1 MKHSKIFKKLKLR
14 KINCSDYGVVGIVV
28 AVLLIG
34 LLVSVVSLIQYS
46 YVPKWMEEKEA
57 EHMDIVLNQFSQLKF
72 AIDSQ
77 SASNQ
82 INTPIATS
90 ITLGSKE
97 LPYLMSMRSYGRLEI
112 ISNDCKITI
121 TIFNDTTSNYTV
133 IGPINLG
140 IIKYT
145 SANAYYIPEEK
156 QAYVYEA
163 GAIITSQTKGNSIS
177 IKPSFKPVKNDN
189 DKRILFSFVNII
201 GAGEKISYGGYD
213 TVPIQT
219 EFVINISSQFPLT
232 FEGDEGVK
240 YISINTS
247 YPVAWHVFLNSSL
260 KAGKYNYYIDYTI
273 HPDKPDPTDNN
284 VTIEFIANP
293 LPDVEL
299 NLIDIL
305 GQIGPGWVE

>member
-1 MKHSKIFKKLKLR
+1 MKRSKIFKKLNFRKL
-14 KINCSDYGVVGIVV
+14 NFSDYGVVGIVV

-57 EHMDIVLNQFSQLKF
+57 EHMDDVLTQFSQLKF
-72 AIDSQ
+72 AIDTQ

-82 INTPIATS
+82 TNTPIATS

-112 ISNDCKITI
+112 ISDACNITI
-121 TIFNDTTSNYTV
+121 DDVAGGKT
-133 IGPINLG
+133 GPIRLG

-156 QAYVYEA
+156 QSYVYEA
-163 GAIITSQTKGNSIS
+163 GSIITSQTKGSSIS
-177 IKPSFKPVKNDN
+177 IKPSFKLVKIPDN
-189 DKRILFSFVNII
+189 KIIFSVVNISGFGDKTSI
-201 GAGEKISYGGYD
+201 GGYD

-219 EFVINISSQFPLT
+219 EFFINTSNLFPQVAGAKNISI
-232 FEGDEGVK
+232 D
-240 YISINTS
+240 TS
-247 YPVAWHVFLNSSL
+247 YPVAWSVFLNSSL
-260 KAGKYNYYIDYTI
+260 RVGGYEYGDNKDYIIDYT
-273 HPDKPDPTDNN
+273 DDN
-284 VTIEFIANP
+284 VRIEFRPNSSY
-293 LPDVEL
+293 PDIDL
-299 NLIDIL
+299 ALIDIF

>member
-1 MKHSKIFKKLKLR
+1 MKHSKIFKKLEPR

-57 EHMDIVLNQFSQLKF
+57 EHMDTVLNQFSQLKF

-82 INTPIATS
+82 KNTPIATS

-112 ISNDCKITI
+112 ISNNCYITI
-121 TIFNDTTSNYTV
+121 NSSSNNKTIPV
-133 IGPINLG
+133 G

-163 GAIITSQTKGNSIS
+163 GSIITSQTKGNSIS
-177 IKPSFKPVKNDN
+177 IKPSFKPVKNYN
-189 DKRILFSFVNII
+189 KINFSVVNIT

-219 EFVINISSQFPLT
+219 ELNTSHLFDPPFNET
-232 FEGDEGVK
+232 K
-240 YISINTS
+240 KISIDTS
-247 YPVAWHVFLNSSL
+247 YPVAWSVFLNSSL
-260 KAGKYNYYIDYTI
+260 KAGGYNYGDDYTI
-273 HPDKPDPTDNN
+273 ASTDNN
-284 VTIEFIANP
+284 VKIEFKAGSY
-293 LPDVEL
+293 PDVRL

>member
-1 MKHSKIFKKLKLR
+1 MNRSKIFKKLKLR
-14 KINCSDYGVVGIVV
+14 KFNCSDYGVVGIVV

-57 EHMDIVLNQFSQLKF
+57 EHMDTVLNQFSQLKF

-82 INTPIATS
+82 TNTPIATS

-112 ISNDCKITI
+112 ISNDCYITI
-121 TIFNDTTSNYTV
+121 NSSSNNKTIPV
-133 IGPINLG
+133 G

-163 GAIITSQTKGNSIS
+163 GSIITSQTKGNSIS
-177 IKPSFKPVKNDN
+177 IKPSFKLVKNGN
-189 DKRILFSFVNII
+189 EIEIIFSVVNIT

-219 EFVINISSQFPLT
+219 ELNTSHLFDPFNET
-232 FEGDEGVK
+232 K
-240 YISINTS
+240 KISIDTS
-247 YPVAWHVFLNSSL
+247 YPVAWSVFLNSSL
-260 KAGKYNYYIDYTI
+260 KAGGYEYGDTNDYTI
-273 HPDKPDPTDNN
+273 ASTDDN
-284 VTIEFIANP
+284 VKIEFKADSY
-293 LPDVEL
+293 PDVRL

-305 GQIGPGWVE
+305 SQIGPGWVE

>member
-1 MKHSKIFKKLKLR
+1 MKRSKIFKKLKLR

-34 LLVSVVSLIQYS
+34 LLVSVVSLIQYN

-57 EHMDIVLNQFSQLKF
+57 EHMDTVLNQFSQLKF

-112 ISNDCKITI
+112 ISNACTITI
-121 TIFNDTTSNYTV
+121 TSKTANTTT
-133 IGPINLG
+133 IHLG

-189 DKRILFSFVNII
+189 KTIIFSVVNII
-201 GAGEKISYGGYD
+201 GAGEKISFGGYD

-219 EFVINISSQFPLT
+219 EFVINETHLDYSFPLT
-232 FEGDEGVK
+232 FGEDEGVK
-240 YISINTS
+240 NISIDTS
-247 YPVAWHVFLNSSL
+247 YPIAWSVFLNSSL
-260 KAGKYNYYIDYTI
+260 KAEKYNYGDDFTI
-273 HPDKPDPTDNN
+273 ASTDDN
-284 VTIEFIANP
+284 VTIEFEENP
-293 LPDVEL
+293 SYPDVRL
-299 NLIDIL
+299 NLIDII

>member
-1 MKHSKIFKKLKLR
+1 MKRSKIFKKLKLR

-46 YVPKWMEEKEA
+46 YVPKWMEEREA
-57 EHMDIVLNQFSQLKF
+57 EHMDTVLNQFSQLKF

-90 ITLGSKE
+90 ITLGGKE

-112 ISNDCKITI
+112 ISNDCYITI
-121 TIFNDTTSNYTV
+121 NSSNNNKTIPV
-133 IGPINLG
+133 GV
-140 IIKYT
+140 IKYT

-163 GAIITSQTKGNSIS
+163 GSIITSQTKGNSIS
-177 IKPSFKPVKNDN
+177 IKPTFKPVKNETES
-189 DKRILFSFVNII
+189 KIIFSVVNIT

-219 EFVINISSQFPLT
+219 ELNTPSL
-232 FEGDEGVK
+232 FEPFNETK
-240 YISINTS
+240 TISINTS
-247 YPVAWHVFLNSSL
+247 YSVAWHVFLNSSL
-260 KAGKYNYYIDYTI
+260 KAGKYNYNIDYTI
-273 HPDKPDPTDNN
+273 HPDSPDPTDDN
-284 VTIEFIANP
+284 VTIEFIADP
-293 LPDVEL
+293 LPDVDL

>member
-1 MKHSKIFKKLKLR
+1 MKRSKIFKKLKLR

-57 EHMDIVLNQFSQLKF
+57 EHMDTVLNQFSQLKF

-82 INTPIATS
+82 KNTPIATS

-112 ISNDCKITI
+112 ISNDCHITI
-121 TIFNDTTSNYTV
+121 NSSSNNKTIPV
-133 IGPINLG
+133 G

-163 GAIITSQTKGNSIS
+163 GSIITSQTKGNSIS

-189 DKRILFSFVNII
+189 KINFSVVDIT

-213 TVPIQT
+213 TIPIQT
-219 EFVINISSQFPLT
+219 ELNTSHLFDPFNET
-232 FEGDEGVK
+232 K
-240 YISINTS
+240 KISIDTS
-247 YPVAWHVFLNSSL
+247 YPVAWSVFLNSSL
-260 KAGKYNYYIDYTI
+260 KAGEYNYGDDYTI
-273 HPDKPDPTDNN
+273 ASTDDN

>member
-1 MKHSKIFKKLKLR
+1 MKHSKKFKKLKLR

-57 EHMDIVLNQFSQLKF
+57 EHMDTVLNQFSQLKF

-82 INTPIATS
+82 LNTPIATS

-112 ISNDCKITI
+112 ISNAWTI
-121 TIFNDTTSNYTV
+121 TINYNNTNKT
-133 IGPINLG
+133 IIHLG

-163 GAIITSQTKGNSIS
+163 GSIITSQTKGNSIS
-177 IKPSFKPVKNDN
+177 IKPSFKTVKNDN
-189 DKRILFSFVNII
+189 EIIFSVVNIT

-213 TVPIQT
+213 TIPIQT
-219 EFVINISSQFPLT
+219 ELNTSHLFDPFNET
-232 FEGDEGVK
+232 K
-240 YISINTS
+240 KISIDTS
-247 YPVAWHVFLNSSL
+247 YPVAWSVFLNSSL
-260 KAGKYNYYIDYTI
+260 KAGEYNYGDDYTI
-273 HPDKPDPTDNN
+273 ASTDNN
-284 VTIEFIANP
+284 VKIEFKAGSY
-293 LPDVEL
+293 PDVRL

>member
-57 EHMDIVLNQFSQLKF
+57 EHMDNVLNQFSQLKF

-82 INTPIATS
+82 TNTPIATS

-112 ISNDCKITI
+112 ISNACNITVDNA
-121 TIFNDTTSNYTV
+121 TTV
-133 IGPINLG
+133 IGPIDLG

-163 GAIITSQTKGNSIS
+163 GSIITSQTKGNSIS
-177 IKPSFKPVKNDN
+177 IKPSFKLVKNDN
-189 DKRILFSFVNII
+189 KISFSVVNIT

-219 EFVINISSQFPLT
+219 EFLITNSTTLKDAT
-232 FEGDEGVK
+232 K
-240 YISINTS
+240 ISINTS
-247 YPVAWHVFLNSSL
+247 YPIAWSVFLNSSL
-260 KAGKYNYYIDYTI
+260 KAGEYDYGYDYTI
-273 HPDKPDPTDNN
+273 ASTDDN
-284 VTIEFIANP
+284 VMIKFKEGSE
-293 LPDVEL
+293 PDVEL

>member
-1 MKHSKIFKKLKLR
+1 MKHSKILKKMKLR

-34 LLVSVVSLIQYS
+34 LLVSVVSLIQYN

-57 EHMDIVLNQFSQLKF
+57 EHMDTVLNQFSQLKF

-112 ISNDCKITI
+112 ISNACKITI
-121 TIFNDTTSNYTV
+121 TIFNATTSNDTV

-163 GAIITSQTKGNSIS
+163 GSIITSQTKGNSIS

-189 DKRILFSFVNII
+189 KIIFSVVNIT

-219 EFVINISSQFPLT
+219 EFLITTSTL
-232 FEGDEGVK
+232 FENATK
-240 YISINTS
+240 ISINTS
-247 YPVAWHVFLNSSL
+247 YPIARYVFLNSSL
-260 KAGKYNYYIDYTI
+260 KAEKYNYGDDYTI
-273 HPDKPDPTDNN
+273 ASTDDN
-284 VTIEFIANP
+284 VTIEFKEGSDY
-293 LPDVEL
+293 PDVEL

-305 GQIGPGWVE
+305 GQIGPGWIE

>member
-1 MKHSKIFKKLKLR
+1 
-14 KINCSDYGVVGIVV
+14 
-28 AVLLIG
+28 
-34 LLVSVVSLIQYS
+34 
-46 YVPKWMEEKEA
+46 MEEKEA
-57 EHMDIVLNQFSQLKF
+57 EHMDTVLNQFSQLKF

-82 INTPIATS
+82 TNTPIATS

-112 ISNDCKITI
+112 INNDCDITI
-121 TIFNDTTSNYTV
+121 NNDS
-133 IGPINLG
+133 INKEIPVG

-163 GAIITSQTKGNSIS
+163 GSIITSQTKGNSIS

-189 DKRILFSFVNII
+189 KIIFSIVNIT

-219 EFVINISSQFPLT
+219 EFLITTSTLFENAKKISF
-232 FEGDEGVK
+232 
-240 YISINTS
+240 NTS
-247 YPVAWHVFLNSSL
+247 YPIAWYVFLNSSL
-260 KAGKYNYYIDYTI
+260 KAEKYNYGDDYTI
-273 HPDKPDPTDNN
+273 ASTDDN
-284 VTIEFIANP
+284 VTIEFIENP
-293 LPDVEL
+293 SYPDVEL

>member
-1 MKHSKIFKKLKLR
+1 MNRSKIFKKLKLR
-14 KINCSDYGVVGIVV
+14 KFNCSDYGVVGIVV

-57 EHMDIVLNQFSQLKF
+57 EHMDTVLNQFSQLKF

-112 ISNDCKITI
+112 ISNDCSITVDNA
-121 TIFNDTTSNYTV
+121 TGVV

-163 GAIITSQTKGNSIS
+163 GSIITSQTKGNSIS
-177 IKPSFKPVKNDN
+177 IKPSFKPDKNLDS
-189 DKRILFSFVNII
+189 IIFSVGNIT

-219 EFVINISSQFPLT
+219 EFLITNNITNSTSPFKDAIN
-232 FEGDEGVK
+232 
-240 YISINTS
+240 ISINTS
-247 YPVAWHVFLNSSL
+247 YPVAWYVFLNSSL
-260 KAGKYNYYIDYTI
+260 KAGGYEYGDTNDYNISS
-273 HPDKPDPTDNN
+273 TDNN
-284 VTIEFIANP
+284 VKIEFKPNSDY
-293 LPDVEL
+293 PDIEL
-299 NLIDIL
+299 NLIEIL

>member
-1 MKHSKIFKKLKLR
+1 MNRSKIFKKLKLR

-57 EHMDIVLNQFSQLKF
+57 EHMDTVLNQFSQLKF

-82 INTPIATS
+82 TNTPIATS

-112 ISNDCKITI
+112 ISNACTI
-121 TIFNDTTSNYTV
+121 TINSNTANKT
-133 IGPINLG
+133 IHLG

-163 GAIITSQTKGNSIS
+163 GSIITSQTKGNSIS

-189 DKRILFSFVNII
+189 KIIFSAVNIT

-219 EFVINISSQFPLT
+219 EFTTTNLFDQFNETKNISI
-232 FEGDEGVK
+232 D
-240 YISINTS
+240 TS
-247 YPVAWHVFLNSSL
+247 YPVAWSVFLNSSL
-260 KAGKYNYYIDYTI
+260 KATEYDYGYDYTI
-273 HPDKPDPTDNN
+273 ASTDDN

-293 LPDVEL
+293 IYPDVQL